1 MYDVFLSCTST
12 DVKIAERLS
21 DYLKYYNISTFVANS
36 DIPEDVP
43 WAQGIAEAIR
53 NSRIMIA
60 IFSEDY
66 NAGTWMDGELQTAVE
81 AGVPILTFRL
91 SNVAYGDTK
100 ADILKSTL
108 YVDGTDD
115 IEGKFIALYEEVCN
129 LLGMPIELAQPA
141 NEILGETQPLTVA
154 VSKQEEVKV
163 AVEKPIAEKEKETV
177 KKVAVKKET
186 AAEEEE
192 EEEEI
197 PTKKVSHSL
206 LPAFIIGI
214 LLTSAMILFMEFVL
228 K

>member
-21 DYLKYYNISTFVANS
+21 DYLEYYNITNFVANS

-53 NSRIMIA
+53 NSRMMIA
-60 IFSEDY
+60 IYSEDY
-66 NAGTWMDGELQTAVE
+66 NSGTWMDGELQTAVE
-81 AGVPILTFRL
+81 AGIPILTFRL
-91 SNVAYGDTK
+91 SNVPYGETK

-108 YVDGTDD
+108 YVDATDD

-141 NEILGETQPLTVA
+141 SEILADKEPLKVTTPA
-154 VSKQEEVKV
+154 PSKKE
-163 AVEKPIAEKEKETV
+163 EKPALKDEKPSVEMQQEKAPIDVTSI
-177 KKVAVKKET
+177 
-186 AAEEEE
+186 EEEE
-192 EEEEI
+192 
-197 PTKKVSHSL
+197 PVKKVSHSL
-206 LPAFIIGI
+206 WSAVIYG
-214 LLTSAMILFMEFVL
+214 LLITAAMVLFLEWVL

>member
-21 DYLKYYNISTFVANS
+21 DYLEYYNITTFVANS

-53 NSRIMIA
+53 NSRMMIA
-60 IFSEDY
+60 IYSEDY
-66 NAGTWMDGELQTAVE
+66 NSGTWMDGELQTAVE

-91 SNVAYGDTK
+91 SNVPYGETK

-108 YVDGTDD
+108 YVDATDD

-141 NEILGETQPLTVA
+141 SEILADKEPLKVTA
-154 VSKQEEVKV
+154 PAPSKKE
-163 AVEKPIAEKEKETV
+163 EKPAQKDEKPSVEMQQEKAPIDETSI
-177 KKVAVKKET
+177 
-186 AAEEEE
+186 EEEE
-192 EEEEI
+192 
-197 PTKKVSHSL
+197 PVKKVSHSL
-206 LPAFIIGI
+206 WSAVIYG
-214 LLTSAMILFMEFVL
+214 LLITAAMVLLLEWVL

>member
-21 DYLKYYNISTFVANS
+21 DYLEYYNITTFVANS

-53 NSRIMIA
+53 NSRMMIA
-60 IFSEDY
+60 IYSEDY
-66 NAGTWMDGELQTAVE
+66 NSGTWMDGELQTAVE
-81 AGVPILTFRL
+81 AGIPILTFRL
-91 SNVAYGDTK
+91 SNVPYGETK

-108 YVDGTDD
+108 YVDATDD

-141 NEILGETQPLTVA
+141 SEILADKEPLKVTA
-154 VSKQEEVKV
+154 PAPSKKE
-163 AVEKPIAEKEKETV
+163 EKPALKDEKPSVEMQQEKAPIDETSI
-177 KKVAVKKET
+177 
-186 AAEEEE
+186 EEEE
-192 EEEEI
+192 
-197 PTKKVSHSL
+197 PVKKVSHSL
-206 LPAFIIGI
+206 WSAVIYG
-214 LLTSAMILFMEFVL
+214 LLITAAMVLFLEWVL

>member
-21 DYLKYYNISTFVANS
+21 DYLEYYNITTFVANS

-53 NSRIMIA
+53 SSRMMIA
-60 IFSEDY
+60 IYSEDY
-66 NAGTWMDGELQTAVE
+66 NSGTWMDGELQTAVE

-91 SNVAYGDTK
+91 SNVPYGETK

-108 YVDGTDD
+108 YVDATDD

-141 NEILGETQPLTVA
+141 SEILADKEPLKVTA
-154 VSKQEEVKV
+154 PAPSKKE
-163 AVEKPIAEKEKETV
+163 EKPAQKDEKPSVEMQQEKAPIDETSI
-177 KKVAVKKET
+177 
-186 AAEEEE
+186 EEEE
-192 EEEEI
+192 
-197 PTKKVSHSL
+197 PVKKVSHSL
-206 LPAFIIGI
+206 WSAVIYGLLITAAMVLFLEWI
-214 LLTSAMILFMEFVL
+214 L

>member
-21 DYLKYYNISTFVANS
+21 DYLEYYNITTFVANS

-53 NSRIMIA
+53 NSRMMIA
-60 IFSEDY
+60 IYSEDY
-66 NAGTWMDGELQTAVE
+66 NSGTWMDGELQTAVE
-81 AGVPILTFRL
+81 AGIPILTFRL
-91 SNVAYGDTK
+91 SNVPYGETK

-108 YVDGTDD
+108 YVDATDD

-141 NEILGETQPLTVA
+141 SEILADKEPLKVTA
-154 VSKQEEVKV
+154 PAPSKKE
-163 AVEKPIAEKEKETV
+163 EKPAQKDEMPSVEMQQEKAPIDETSI
-177 KKVAVKKET
+177 
-186 AAEEEE
+186 EEEE
-192 EEEEI
+192 
-197 PTKKVSHSL
+197 PVKKVSHSL
-206 LPAFIIGI
+206 WSAVIYG
-214 LLTSAMILFMEFVL
+214 LLITAAMVLFLEWVL